1 MRVLLAILIG
11 GLAAGCTMES
21 EPVDRAAPTA
31 SAIAAATQGRVAG
44 DPVACIDQRGLRNTR
59 TVAGAIIFEGPGD
72 VVYVNEGL
80 GGCQALA
87 HGRAIRTS
95 NPIGRLCR
103 GDIVT
108 AFEPVSGMEFGGC
121 AMGDF
126 VPYRRV
132 D

>member
-1 MRVLLAILIG
+1 MKAALTLLIA

-21 EPVDRAAPTA
+21 EPIERTAAA
-31 SAIAAATQGRVAG
+31 RSAIAEATEGRVAG
-44 DPVACIDQRGLRNTR
+44 EPVSCINQVGLRGTR
-59 TVAGAIIFEGPGD
+59 TVAGAIIFEGPGG
-72 VVYVNEGL
+72 VVYVNEGN
-80 GGCQALA
+80 GGCSALA

-95 NPIGRLCR
+95 NPSGRLCR

-132 D
+132 E